1 MFIFEEMEGVDR
13 LYMVMR
19 FQEQLQQQ
27 LKIAT
32 MLANEPDREQKVSFD
47 ELLTKMINA
56 KEHTMGST
64 NALTSLFVNHDFDT
78 SFMITST

>member
-1 MFIFEEMEGVDR
+1 
-13 LYMVMR
+13 
-19 FQEQLQQQ
+19 
-27 LKIAT
+27 
-32 MLANEPDREQKVSFD
+32 MLAKEPDSDEQKELNFD